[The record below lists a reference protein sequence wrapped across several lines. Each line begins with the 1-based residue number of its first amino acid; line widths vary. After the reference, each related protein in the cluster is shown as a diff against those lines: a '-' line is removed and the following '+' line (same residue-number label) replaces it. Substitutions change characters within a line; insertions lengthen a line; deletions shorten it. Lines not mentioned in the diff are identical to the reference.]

1 MRNWIDR
8 NGGAL
13 FVLAGVASL
22 GWYAI
27 SILQDINDKQA
38 ALEKAISELRAEN
51 REERAENREERAEN
65 REALAELRN
74 ENREERAELR
84 NEIRDNRGAVEDLRE
99 DVNDGFIRAD
109 EQIDGI
115 EEETARRVDSAN
127 GRIDD
132 VNKRTD
138 DQNADTNRRIDE
150 LIGQINYRSEAAD
163 GDSTPAA
170 EEGGG

>member
-1 MRNWIDR
+1 M
-8 NGGAL
+8 

-27 SILQDINDKQA
+27 SILQDINDTQA
-38 ALEKAISELRAEN
+38 ALEKAIS
-51 REERAENREERAEN
+51 
-65 REALAELRN
+65 
-74 ENREERAELR
+74 ELR

-115 EEETARRVDSAN
+115 EEETARLVDSAN

>member
-27 SILQDINDKQA
+27 SILQDINDTQA

-51 REERAENREERAEN
+51 REV
-65 REALAELRN
+65 LTELRN

-150 LIGQINYRSEAAD
+150 LIGQINYRNEAAD

>member
-27 SILQDINDKQA
+27 SILQDINDTQA

-51 REERAENREERAEN
+51 GEERAEN

-150 LIGQINYRSEAAD
+150 LIGQINYRNEAAD
-163 GDSTPAA
+163 GDSTLAA